1 MKKECYEK
9 PDVWFVSAEASDVI
23 CTSSEVD
30 VGVDGSTQNGW
41 WL

>member
-23 CTSSEVD
+23 CASELD
-30 VGVDGSTQNGW
+30 VGVDGSTQSGW